1 MAASRENGVD
11 ERLNVGG
18 SIRVAP
24 VRRLLRM
31 PIRLLPRV
39 GERPAGADMGVVEPR
54 ERLLSFLAGDFGF
67 RMDRERGDAPLRGLA
82 KTEAEIPSLPLGN
95 AEVEEDLVRM
105 NVGGLMKSL
114 LEPSDALP
122 LDLLENRSAGS
133 TFSKSST
140 FRKSA
145 TLRFPG
151 DDSAMAADSLAPVQC
166 PVQSRQHGRTRPTP
180 IAELIQEHK
189 PQQHCV
195 VKGADLHW
203 ATTYKLAGF
212 SRWSSSAVVS
222 RRGARTAD
230 V

>member
-11 ERLNVGG
+11 DRLNVGG
-18 SIRVAP
+18 SIRVKVP

-39 GERPAGADMGVVEPR
+39 GERPAGADMGVAEPR

-82 KTEAEIPSLPLGN
+82 KTEAEITSLLLGN
-95 AEVEEDLVRM
+95 AEVEEDLVMM
-105 NVGGLMKSL
+105 NEGGLKNSL
-114 LEPSDALP
+114 LEPSDELA

-140 FRKSA
+140 LRQSA

-151 DDSAMAADSLAPVQC
+151 EDSAMEACWFLALVKLC
-166 PVQSRQHGRTRPTP
+166 SRVP
-180 IAELIQEHK
+180 
-189 PQQHCV
+189 
-195 VKGADLHW
+195 
-203 ATTYKLAGF
+203 
-212 SRWSSSAVVS
+212 S
-222 RRGARTAD
+222 RGANG
-230 V
+230 